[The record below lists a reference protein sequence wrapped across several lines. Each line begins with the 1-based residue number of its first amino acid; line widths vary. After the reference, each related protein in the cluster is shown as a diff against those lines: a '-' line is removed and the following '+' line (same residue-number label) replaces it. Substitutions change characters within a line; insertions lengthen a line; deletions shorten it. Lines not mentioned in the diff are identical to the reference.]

1 MKARIALLILCTAPF
16 MGGCTSTLTALK
28 SNQDPHLFEEMRTEI
43 ADLKHALHGTEV
55 ELKLLEE
62 RLESKDAEPAKNDVA
77 ALQRKITLLEKT
89 VDKMNGELRS
99 LMAYANQTTASLSQ
113 YREQIQAIDH
123 KLDEVAKLRS
133 TLTQI
138 SKNYTIAETAP
149 STKNYRVKSGDSLEK
164 IARKFHVSVESIKQ
178 DNQLSSDKIVVGQEL
193 NIPTTSE

>member
-1 MKARIALLILCTAPF
+1 
-16 MGGCTSTLTALK
+16 LK

-62 RLESKDAEPAKNDVA
+62 RLESRDAEPAKNDVA
-77 ALQRKITLLEKT
+77 ALQRKIALLEKT
-89 VDKMNGELRS
+89 VDKMSGELRS
-99 LMAYANQTTASLSQ
+99 LMTYANQTSASLSQ

-138 SKNYTIAETAP
+138 SKNYTTAETAP
-149 STKNYRVKSGDSLEK
+149 STKSYRVKSGDSLEK
-164 IARKFHVSVESIKQ
+164 IARKFHVSVESLKQ

-193 NIPTTSE
+193 TIPPTASE